1 MRRPPTRPPPERM
14 HVDPLL
20 TDTQDLIGRV
30 QTLHREIAE
39 RQRELLEVLAQLET
53 RQAWVEDGA
62 HDMAQWTSMALDVS
76 RWKADRLLGAGR
88 ALPTLPATAHA
99 LARGDLGIDK
109 VVELTRFASFDDEDA
124 LVRWAQGVSSGAI
137 RRAGDLQ
144 VAHRDEQAA
153 EAERTRWLQWKV
165 ADEGQRF
172 VIDGELPSA
181 QGAVVA
187 KALDRLGDQIPVMP
201 GEESD
206 RFVGSRRAD
215 ALVALCSARLAGD
228 EDQDRATIVVHADI
242 DVLEGVD
249 ANALIEDGPV
259 IGGSTAQR
267 LLCNARVQMVLERP
281 DGTVAGVGRLARE
294 PSAWMMRQL
303 RHRDDACRFPGCD
316 ARRFTQAHHIEW
328 WSRGGTTDLDN
339 LILVCSF
346 HHKLVHE
353 HGWSIARTD
362 DGDVTWHRPSGIR
375 YRAGPDEGV
384 A

>member
-1 MRRPPTRPPPERM
+1 MWI
-14 HVDPLL
+14 PLL

-88 ALPTLPATAHA
+88 ALPRCPPPPTRSRVATSASTRSSSSPGSPPSTMKTRSCVGPKGSPR
-99 LARGDLGIDK
+99 ARL
-109 VVELTRFASFDDEDA
+109 
-124 LVRWAQGVSSGAI
+124 

-187 KALDRLGDQIPVMP
+187 KALDRLGDRSRSCPGRSPTGSWAAAGPTRSSRCAPPASPVM
-201 GEESD
+201 
-206 RFVGSRRAD
+206 RI
-215 ALVALCSARLAGD
+215 
-228 EDQDRATIVVHADI
+228 QDRATIVVHADI

-259 IGGSTAQR
+259 DRR
-267 LLCNARVQMVLERP
+267 LHGAAAVCNARVQMVLERP

-353 HGWSIARTD
+353 HGW
-362 DGDVTWHRPSGIR
+362 
-375 YRAGPDEGV
+375 
-384 A
+384 